1 VYAPLRRLIER
12 TSRLWA
18 GEAEVIRTYF
28 ESPRRSRES
37 DLRWIARQA
46 YKEIWDGVAVQ
57 LGRLE
62 CALRPGAGQ
71 AEGDVL
77 DDAAEVLRSELA
89 HYRVFA
95 GLHAALAGAAAPPLE
110 PAALRE
116 RWSWPENDALRAVRA
131 SHVERFGGLGRR
143 AMRFTEGG
151 YARLFA
157 EGMRLRGRG
166 GADDLV
172 AEACARVFDDEFEHM
187 LGGIGGLAA
196 EGLAEE
202 DWRRLEELAAEQMRA
217 RIHMRS
223 AQFDAPLPAARI
235 AELCAGACSPLDFDY
250 ERAERAAQAD
260 RPSQGAGFPGR

>member
-1 VYAPLRRLIER
+1 VHAPLRRLIER

-18 GEAEVIRTYF
+18 GEAEVVRAYF
-28 ESPRRSRES
+28 ESPLRSRES

-57 LGRLE
+57 LERLE
-62 CALRPGAGQ
+62 GALRPGASP
-71 AEGDVL
+71 AESGVL

-95 GLHAALAGAAAPPLE
+95 DLHAALAGPGAPRLE
-110 PAALRE
+110 PAALRSA
-116 RWSWPENDALRAVRA
+116 WSWRENDALRELRA
-131 SHVERFGGLGRR
+131 GHVERFGALGRR

-196 EGLAEE
+196 EGLAEDE
-202 DWRRLEELAAEQMRA
+202 WRRLEELAAEQMRA
-217 RIHMRS
+217 RIQMRS
-223 AQFDAPLPAARI
+223 AQFEAPLPAARI
-235 AELCAGACSPLDFDY
+235 AELCAGASGPLAFDY
-250 ERAERAAQAD
+250 ERAERAAQAPG
-260 RPSQGAGFPGR
+260 PSQGAGFPGR

>member
-1 VYAPLRRLIER
+1 VHGPLRRLIEH

-18 GEAEVIRTYF
+18 GEAEVVRAYF
-28 ESPRRSRES
+28 DSPRRSRES

-62 CALRPGAGQ
+62 AALHPGATP

-95 GLHAALAGAAAPPLE
+95 ELHAALAGAAAPRLE
-110 PAALRE
+110 PAELRA
-116 RWSWPENDALRAVRA
+116 RWSWPENDALRALRA
-131 SHVERFGGLGRR
+131 GHVERFGALGRR

-172 AEACARVFDDEFEHM
+172 AEACSRVFDDEFEHM

-196 EGLAEE
+196 EGLAED
-202 DWRRLEELAAEQMRA
+202 DWKRLEELAAEQMRA

-223 AQFDAPLPAARI
+223 AQFEGPLPVTRI
-235 AELCAGACSPLDFDY
+235 AELCAGAGEPLAFDY
-250 ERAERAAQAD
+250 ERAERAAQVA
-260 RPSQGAGFPGR
+260 RAPQEAGFSGR